1 MANDGRIFITI
12 SDKRGGTGVGKEPET
27 QQETQQV
34 DRVKEMAWHQFQN
47 SIVSN
52 AKTAVRYT
60 LGNIGNFTGD
70 YTSQRAYDVGTFITN
85 RIIGGVSA
93 GVAGGWI
100 GAGIA
105 VAGYIE
111 TDILSTISQY
121 IDNKHTN
128 YQLEQMRKAS
138 GLDSLTNGSR

>member
-1 MANDGRIFITI
+1 
-12 SDKRGGTGVGKEPET
+12 
-27 QQETQQV
+27 
-34 DRVKEMAWHQFQN
+34 MAWHQFQN
-47 SIVSN
+47 AMVSN

-70 YTSQRAYDVGTFITN
+70 YTSQMVVDVMQFVGGRATNLIT
-85 RIIGGVSA
+85 
-93 GVAGGWI
+93 
-100 GAGIA
+100 AGIA
-105 VAGYIE
+105 GGIYAAGAVAASYLVSYA
-111 TDILSTISQY
+111 TSMVSQY